1 LLYLSEE
8 TEEKNGSYEFIDWG
22 RQWFDGEVVDAAAV
36 ISLHNLVNDPI
47 LHDYQIPLEKTP
59 TLYLLVLSDNI
70 QVWRR
75 HSVFRKVYPPDAV
88 SILFNPKEIRCTLAI
103 ADEEKSEAKNVLER
117 RLIDGDMV
125 IKVQ

>member
-1 LLYLSEE
+1 
-8 TEEKNGSYEFIDWG
+8 
-22 RQWFDGEVVDAAAV
+22 
-36 ISLHNLVNDPI
+36 
-47 LHDYQIPLEKTP
+47 
-59 TLYLLVLSDNI
+59 
-70 QVWRR
+70 
-75 HSVFRKVYPPDAV
+75 VYPPDAV